1 MLDIAG
7 SGKDLLTDWPLQRE
21 LQAVAQ
27 GRLCGAAERRRC
39 RAESGGFAAWAC
51 SVCEECLRPEN
62 LSPWTWHLLFL
73 YRLSQAGYPFRAN
86 DLSLE
91 TWLLLG
97 VVRRIFAECQR
108 GNNGQRQLENGI
120 YQ

>member
-1 MLDIAG
+1 MLQPGEIDG
-7 SGKDLLTDWPLQRE
+7 SGENLLTDWPLQRE

-27 GRLCGAAERRRC
+27 GRLCGPEERRRC
-39 RAESGGFAAWAC
+39 RTENGAFAAWAC
-51 SVCEECLRPEN
+51 GACEEYLRPEN

-97 VVRRIFAECQR
+97 VVRGIFGQNQR
-108 GNNGQRQLENGI
+108 GKNAQRQL
-120 YQ
+120 